1 VTNDLKSILFTE
13 EQIRA
18 RVGAL
23 GDEIT
28 RDYAGK
34 APMLVGV
41 LKGSFMFLADLARAI
56 GLNCEIRFLSASSYG
71 YSSIS
76 SGNIK
81 IGDGLDF
88 KPAER
93 DIILIEDI
101 LDTGRTLTAL
111 KELLAGFGPSS
122 LKICA
127 MLDKPSRREVPI
139 AADYLGFE
147 CPDEFIVGYGL
158 DYAERYRNLPYIAS
172 LKPDIYL

>member
-1 VTNDLKSILFTE
+1 MKSILFTE